1 MQYTLIHVCIGNNVL
16 DRQVFF
22 DKGAA
27 KAKARELIR
36 EKIWHIDGAVYFG
49 DVDIKMYDLDTNVT
63 SDA

>member
-1 MQYTLIHVCIGNNVL
+1 MQYTLIHVCVGNNVL

-22 DKGAA
+22 DKRDA
-27 KAKARELIR
+27 KKRIQELIR

-63 SDA
+63 SMA